1 MTLVSTNL
9 VAPNHLNKGF
19 PCFLTSAIPW
29 SIEHEQ
35 GVFILA
41 GVRERLEI
49 NLKIVFAKSVVYP
62 EDVALVV
69 ISHPMMGAARE
80 KGNWLCRR
88 LQHLEM
94 NDQN

>member
-1 MTLVSTNL
+1 MTFVSTNL
-9 VAPNHLNKGF
+9 VAPDHLNKGF
-19 PCFLTSAIPW
+19 PCFLTGAIPR

-49 NLKIVFAKSVVYP
+49 NLKIMFVKSVVYP

-69 ISHPMMGAARE
+69 VHHSMVGGARE
-80 KGNWLCRR
+80 EWDR
-88 LQHLEM
+88 LSWWSQDL
-94 NDQN
+94 QRK